1 VDFLK
6 TVVGKL
12 VTGAVILAV
21 FGAGLAW
28 YQMPASDR
36 SAIAGGAGR
45 IVGWT
50 VLVIAI
56 PWAIF
61 FIIQRIA
68 KMDSNAASGAFILML
83 TVLEAVGLA
92 WMFGFT
98 IDGGAAW
105 TFFAVGVVLAG
116 VYNLLTCDWIA
127 ERFG

>member
-6 TVVGKL
+6 SVVGKL
-12 VTGAVILAV
+12 VTGAVVLAV

-28 YQMPASDR
+28 YQMSPADR
-36 SAIAGGAGR
+36 TAITGGSVR
-45 IVGWT
+45 IVGWI
-50 VLVIAI
+50 VLVVAI
-56 PWAIF
+56 PWAIMF
-61 FIIQRIA
+61 LIGRVA
-68 KMDSNAASGAFILML
+68 KMDSNVASGLFVLIL

-92 WMFGFT
+92 WMFRWG
-98 IDGGAAW
+98 ISGGGGW